1 MVQRITRVPCPAA
14 ERIGALRARV
24 PARGWIG
31 PSLLPASVRIDCPG
45 AR

>member
-14 ERIGALRARV
+14 ERIGAFRARV

-31 PSLLPASVRIDCPG
+31 PGLLPASVPIDRSG